1 MTQQPI
7 SSRQADF
14 RVYLGSCLLFIYI
27 VISTLILGCLILLSA
42 PLAFSVRYTV
52 ANFWI
57 NGLLFMLKL
66 FCGLSYEVTGLE
78 NIPHGQAAIILSKHQ
93 SAWETIALRQIISPQ
108 TAVLK
113 KSLLSIPFGGWAL
126 ATLKPIAIDRKN
138 QKQALQMLIEQGLE
152 RLQEGLFVVIFP
164 EGTRVAPGDNKKFN
178 AGGAMLAQK
187 SGFPVIPLAH
197 NAGEFWPRN
206 SFLKYPGVIKV
217 KIGPQI
223 ISENKKAKEI
233 NAEAEAWINQA
244 MMDIQAEK
252 LDQASMPSL

>member
-1 MTQQPI
+1 MTQPPI
-7 SSRQADF
+7 SSRRNADF
-14 RVYLGSCLLFIYI
+14 RVYLGSSLFFIYI
-27 VISTLILGCLILLSA
+27 IFATLVLGCAILLCS
-42 PLAFSVRYTV
+42 PLAFSVRYKV
-52 ANFWI
+52 SSIWI
-57 NGLLFMLKL
+57 DCLLFMLEL
-66 FCGLSYEVTGLE
+66 CCGLSYEVEGLE
-78 NIPHGQAAIILSKHQ
+78 NIPRGKAAIILSKHQ

-113 KSLLSIPFGGWAL
+113 KSLLLIPFGGWAL

-138 QKQALQMLIEQGLE
+138 QKQALQMLIEQGIV
-152 RLQEGLFVVIFP
+152 RLQEGLSVVIFP
-164 EGTRVAPGDNKKFN
+164 EGTRVAPGDSKKFN

-223 ISENKKAKEI
+223 DSENKKTKEI

-244 MMDIQAEK
+244 MQEITAGNTR
-252 LDQASMPSL
+252 